1 MGDIVIK
8 EWKANTKPVD
18 NSGNF
23 VKIVGRNKGLTA
35 WFLSLLKIDPI
46 ITITV
51 NITCLT
57 FTTTSLSGLETRYIN
72 LNSISSTFYSYYKPW
87 KQAIGIWLVIM
98 LIVNAIS
105 VEIFK
110 EALSTIMFYTLFA
123 ATLIS
128 ILYYVFNKTLTLG
141 FVESSGII
149 NSIRFKRSFIENM
162 EINQEEAKKVCYI
175 IQKLIEFRN
184 KRG

>member
-1 MGDIVIK
+1 
-8 EWKANTKPVD
+8 
-18 NSGNF
+18 
-23 VKIVGRNKGLTA
+23 
-35 WFLSLLKIDPI
+35 
-46 ITITV
+46 
-51 NITCLT
+51 
-57 FTTTSLSGLETRYIN
+57 
-72 LNSISSTFYSYYKPW
+72 
-87 KQAIGIWLVIM
+87 M